1 MSREQRMIVAL
12 TAVILVLAV
21 DLFCIKAANS
31 QPVARTPERTVKH
44 TLTYKARMTRVDW
57 RWAPIL
63 DAYTGG
69 SYSVDHVNA
78 LWPSAPRG
86 KRRQIVLGAAV
97 HHHVPLRLLLG
108 IWGAESGF
116 GRYAC
121 HFGLT
126 GYFPGTGTSGD
137 FRKDAHLAADI
148 LDRLYRNRYG
158 RHAI

>member
-1 MSREQRMIVAL
+1 MKTRKRQTLKIIGCVLIV
-12 TAVILVLAV
+12 LVL
-21 DLFCIKAANS
+21 DLMCVKAANAR
-31 QPVARTPERTVKH
+31 QIARTPEQ
-44 TLTYKARMTRVDW
+44 TLTYKARTASVGY
-57 RWAPIL
+57 RWAGPL
-63 DAYTGG
+63 NAYTGG
-69 SYSVDHVNA
+69 SYSTGHVNQ

-97 HHHVPLRLLLG
+97 HHHVPFRLLLG

-126 GYFPGTGTSGD
+126 GYFPGVGTSGN
-137 FRKDAHLAADI
+137 FRKDAHMAADI

-158 RHAI
+158 RRAL

>member
-1 MSREQRMIVAL
+1 MCV
-12 TAVILVLAV
+12 
-21 DLFCIKAANS
+21 KAANAR
-31 QPVARTPERTVKH
+31 PARTPEQ
-44 TLTYKARMTRVDW
+44 TLTHKARMARVDS

-63 DAYTGG
+63 NAYTGG
-69 SYSVDHVNA
+69 SYSTGHVNQ

-86 KRRQIVLGAAV
+86 KRRQIILGAAV

-126 GYFPGTGTSGD
+126 GNYPGRGTSGD
-137 FRKDAHLAADI
+137 FRKDAHMAADI
-148 LDRLYRNRYG
+148 LDRLYRNRYK